1 MTLESS
7 APQPSTI
14 KPTPEPDLVD
24 RIFAYLEAEL
34 PQALRD
40 VDHLKAN
47 IRAEFGGLDWYIPVK
62 PRGASRQRQQEVL
75 RLFNGRNAEE
85 VARQLNINRATVYRV
100 VKKAS
105 RR

>member
-1 MTLESS
+1 MTPESS
-7 APQPSTI
+7 TPQPSTP
-14 KPTPEPDLVD
+14 KATPEPDLVD

-75 RLFNGRNAEE
+75 RLFNGPMPKRW
-85 VARQLNINRATVYRV
+85 L
-100 VKKAS
+100 AS
-105 RR
+105 STSTALRSTAW

>member
-1 MTLESS
+1 MTPETST
-7 APQPSTI
+7 PQPSTT
-14 KPTPEPDLVD
+14 KATPEPDLVD

>member
-1 MTLESS
+1 MNPETST
-7 APQPSTI
+7 PQPSIT
-14 KPTPEPDLVD
+14 KSTPEPDLVD

-62 PRGASRQRQQEVL
+62 ARGASRQRQQEVL

-85 VARQLNINRATVYRV
+85 VARSSTSTGQPSTAW
-100 VKKAS
+100 
-105 RR
+105 

>member
-1 MTLESS
+1 MTPETST
-7 APQPSTI
+7 PQPSTTQA
-14 KPTPEPDLVD
+14 TPEPDLVD

-62 PRGASRQRQQEVL
+62 ARGESRQRQQEVL

-85 VARQLNINRATVYRV
+85 VARHLMLSLIHI
-100 VKKAS
+100 
-105 RR
+105 